1 MIMNSKTLNFD
12 VIVIG
17 CGVAGITA
25 SIYLKRA
32 NMNVCVIEKTAPGGQ
47 LNMISEIENYPG
59 YKAIDGPSLAYNMFE
74 QMRGLNIEY
83 KYGKVLEIINNEDHK
98 IVKTDKEELSCKG
111 IIIATGRKPRE
122 LNLPNE
128 KKLLG
133 NGISYCSICDG
144 TLYKDK
150 EVCVVGGGNSA
161 FEGTLYLSNICK
173 KVYLIHR
180 RDTFKGEAYLLDK
193 IKAKDNV
200 EIITNSNIIELKE
213 NNDKLSGV
221 VLDTNKVISCEG
233 LFIYI
238 GNVPIPVKCEN
249 LILEDNYIVVN
260 KNMKTNIDNIYACG
274 DIIKKDV
281 YQVSTAV
288 GEGSTAAMNLIK
300 DIK

>member
-1 MIMNSKTLNFD
+1 MNSKTLNFD

-74 QMRGLNIEY
+74 QMRSLNIEY
-83 KYGKVLEIINNEDHK
+83 KYGKAVEIVNHGDYK
-98 IVKTDKEELSCKG
+98 VVKTDKEELTCKG

-200 EIITNSNIIELKE
+200 EIITNSNIIEIKE
-213 NNDKLSGV
+213 NNDKVSGV
-221 VLDTNKVISCEG
+221 VLDTNKEISCEG
-233 LFIYI
+233 LFVYI

-249 LILEDNYIVVN
+249 MILEDNYIVVN

-274 DIIKKDV
+274 DIIKKDI